1 MPSNPE
7 HRLVFALPGPKV
19 LDSGANVRRPGAD
32 ATVSN
37 AEIPSFRPSTASTS
51 QEPNSQSSDSVQ
63 SGPQPAG
70 EELSHSTDEHSSLD
84 GSPSILP
91 DVQPPR
97 HYAVVTSYLQDP
109 SLRYSAMPLAGP
121 SVNRGVLMVLGCLF
135 AASVALV
142 PLVRTLWLGSLWGWN
157 LLWVIGFAVVGIAIC
172 AELFFPTIA
181 TCREIRTRRWL
192 RRRLRTVQ
200 LGMERAVPQPGTA
213 LRYEVHLCAK
223 KPIDLQ
229 FVHVRL
235 VFWEAWHEKDKLRI
249 LRLPRKRVHKRGHD
263 LVRHELQSLQL
274 QKGEHGVIRGSI
286 AVPTKR
292 PSEHYRGKFKHISYV
307 NLTVSLACER
317 PEKGGVI
324 QGNCPRLVTFPWI

>member
-1 MPSNPE
+1 MPSDPE
-7 HRLVFALPGPKV
+7 HRLVFAPPGPKV
-19 LDSGANVRRPGAD
+19 LDLGANPRSSDAD
-32 ATVSN
+32 AAVFHGEMLSTPPATVPSLQ
-37 AEIPSFRPSTASTS
+37 APSSQRFDPIPSA
-51 QEPNSQSSDSVQ
+51 
-63 SGPQPAG
+63 PQP
-70 EELSHSTDEHSSLD
+70 SVDEPSNDERSSQD
-84 GSPSILP
+84 GSPSMLP

-97 HYAVVTSYLQDP
+97 QFAVVTSYLQDP
-109 SLRYSAMPLAGP
+109 SLRYSSMPLAGP
-121 SVNRGVLMVLGCLF
+121 SVARVVLMVLGCLL
-135 AASVALV
+135 AASLAVVPFVRAL
-142 PLVRTLWLGSLWGWN
+142 LLGSIWGWK
-157 LLWVIGFAVVGIAIC
+157 LLWIIGFAVVGIAIC
-172 AELFFPTIA
+172 AELLFPTIA
-181 TCREIRTRRWL
+181 ICREVCTRCWL

-223 KPIDLQ
+223 KSIDLQ

-249 LRLPRKRVHKRGHD
+249 LRLPRKIVQKRGHD
-263 LVRHELQSLQL
+263 LVRHELQSLRL
-274 QKGEHGVIRGSI
+274 KKGEHGVIRGSI

-317 PEKGGVI
+317 QEKGGVI